1 MDFMDRWRVSVEAK
15 SLLLYGVNHRSA
27 NVAQRE
33 ALAFTHD
40 ECARVLVDVAG
51 ARPGDEALVL
61 ATCNRTECYMVS
73 DDPEAAYA
81 RLRTAVLRVRDADL
95 MAPGAHLYASRDSD
109 AVRHLFR
116 VATGL
121 DSMVLGDV
129 QVLGQVKHAYALAQ
143 EAGTAGRVIERL
155 LARALHTGKRSRR
168 ETAVGTGA
176 VSVGSAV
183 VELLRHELGSLVHR
197 YVLVIGAGKTG
208 RLIARHLVAQDAA
221 HVTVTNRSDAA
232 AETLAAEVRGRV
244 LPLDQLRR
252 GLLVADAVTTATS
265 ADVPLIEA
273 ALARDVME
281 SRQQRP
287 LLIVDVAVPR
297 NVEPSVAY
305 LPGVTLRDIDSLQTI
320 VDRGLTLRLAAVPHV
335 ERIVEEE
342 VQRFEVW
349 RRGLAAAPV
358 VRELRDHFERVRLE
372 ELDRMLKHTTGA
384 ERDRAERLT
393 RTLVNRLLH
402 VPTVALKDLD
412 PVSDAGRSRLQAA
425 RELFALGRQSP
436 RRRYTDAF

>member
-1 MDFMDRWRVSVEAK
+1 MDAWTAGRVSVEAK
-15 SLLLYGVNHRSA
+15 FLLLYGVNHRSA

-73 DDPEAAYA
+73 ADPDAAYA

-95 MAPGAHLYASRDSD
+95 MAPGAHLYASRDGD

-129 QVLGQVKHAYALAQ
+129 QVLGQVKRAYALAQ

-176 VSVGSAV
+176 VSVGSAA
-183 VELLRHELGSLVHR
+183 VELLRHELGSLAHR

-208 RLIARHLVAQDAA
+208 RLIARHLVRQDAA

-232 AETLAAEVRGRV
+232 AETLAAEVGGRV

-252 GLLVADAVTTATS
+252 GLLVADAVVTATS

-273 ALARDVME
+273 VLARDVME
-281 SRQQRP
+281 VRQQRP

-305 LPGVTLRDIDSLQTI
+305 LPGVTLRDIDSLQSI

-342 VQRFEVW
+342 LQRFEVW

-372 ELDRMLKHTTGA
+372 ELDRMLKHATEA
-384 ERDRAERLT
+384 ERDHAERIT

-402 VPTVALKDLD
+402 MPTVALKDLD

-436 RRRYTDAF
+436 RRRYTGAF